1 MKLGVEVC
9 PNVVVKCGDNHNVP
23 KKILLMK
30 QAGKTTGMFGVNSF
44 NNITDNCTK
53 Y

>member
-1 MKLGVEVC
+1 MFTMKLGVEVC

-30 QAGKTTGMFGVNSF
+30 QASKTTGMFGVNSLQ
-44 NNITDNCTK
+44 
-53 Y
+53 YY

>member
-30 QAGKTTGMFGVNSF
+30 QAGKTTGMFGVNSLQ
-44 NNITDNCTK
+44 
-53 Y
+53 YYW